1 MLHPMQGGGRPHWEA
16 RYPKELWPAFTDFRN
31 FLGLV
36 WQHLGLPEPTP
47 AQYEI
52 AHRLQY
58 GADSVEWDRL
68 TPEEQRE
75 RYESVREDIVRAF
88 RGIGKSYTTSG
99 FAIWLLMRNPR
110 DEKILVVSASGT
122 KATAFVD
129 QTKGVIQ
136 SMPLVMWLLDGPREK
151 GARRRDM
158 SDKFDVAGAS
168 LSQSFSVRA
177 AGITGQ
183 ITGDRATTLIA
194 DDIEI
199 PQNSKT
205 EDARG
210 QIIQTVRSDFAPIT
224 KTEHGKGD
232 QFILGTPQTEES
244 VYNVMVEELGFTC
257 FCIPAR
263 WPSAEKRENY
273 VLKTKETKVKVDILA
288 PFLQAAFDAGTLQH
302 GQNTDTRFGDDELI
316 KAEAKGRATFALQ
329 YMLDTSLSDAER
341 YPLRQHDLI
350 VMSLNALKAPI
361 TVQWGRRNDRHNAID
376 DLHNVGFAG
385 DHFLRPLFTDTEWRD
400 YEGTVLWVDPAGRG
414 ADETAWAVVKSLAGM
429 LFLIHVDGFAGD
441 PAEAMKR
448 IAIDAK
454 KYAANVVEVEPNYGQ
469 GMWVTA
475 FQPILMKVW
484 HDSAHIIMGED
495 MKRVSALQ
503 KRNEAHG
510 RMSGC
515 TIQESEWSKGQKET
529 RIIDTLEPVMTAHRL
544 VVDEELIRADVR
556 KDGVEA
562 EKYSLMRQL
571 THITR
576 ERGSLPH
583 EDRLEAVAGAVQHF
597 LGAMAMDTAEAA
609 KGMMDQE
616 KDDLIEDFI
625 EMFEGSPLGIRAG
638 GSGMMRR
645 MRGKQRADGSRT
657 EVTKWSV

>member
-1 MLHPMQGGGRPHWEA
+1 MLAPLLVTGRPHWEA
-16 RYPKELWPAFTDFRN
+16 RFPKEIWPAFTDFRN
-31 FLGLV
+31 FLALV
-36 WQHLGLPEPTP
+36 WQHLGLPQPTP

-52 AHRLQY
+52 AHRTHY
-58 GADSVEWDRL
+58 GADSVEWSRL
-68 TPEEQRE
+68 SSEERQARLAG
-75 RYESVREDIVRAF
+75 VREDIIRAF
-88 RGIGKSYTTSG
+88 RGIGKSYTTAA

-110 DEKILVVSASGT
+110 DEKILVISASGT

-129 QTKGVIQ
+129 QAKGILQ
-136 SMPLVMWLLDGPREK
+136 SMPLVMWLLEGDRER

-158 SDKFDVAGAS
+158 SDKFDVAAGS

-205 EDARG
+205 EEARG
-210 QIIQTVRSDFAPIT
+210 TIIQTVRSDFAPIT

-263 WPSAEKRENY
+263 FPSAEKRASY
-273 VLKTKETKVKVDILA
+273 VLRTKETKAEVDILA
-288 PFLQAAFDAGTLQH
+288 PFLQAAHDKGRLAH

-361 TVQWGRRNDRHNAID
+361 TVQWGRHNDKHNLIND
-376 DLHNVGFAG
+376 IPNIGFAG
-385 DHFLRPLFTDTEWRD
+385 DHFLRPLFADTEWRD

-429 LFLIHVDGFAGD
+429 LFLVHVDGFAGD

-454 KYAANVVEVEPNYGQ
+454 KYGANVVEVEPNYGQ

-475 FQPILMKVW
+475 FQPIVQRVW
-484 HDSAHIIMGED
+484 HDAQHVILGED

-503 KRNEAHG
+503 KKNEASG

-515 TIQESEWSKGQKET
+515 SIQESEWSKGQKEV
-529 RIIDTLEPVMTAHRL
+529 RIIDTLEPVLTSHRL
-544 VVDEELIRADVR
+544 VIDEELIRRDVR
-556 KDGVEA
+556 KEGVEA
-562 EKYSLMRQL
+562 EKYSLIRQL

-576 ERGSLPH
+576 ERGALPH

-597 LGAMAMDTAEAA
+597 LGAMAMDTVEAA
-609 KGMMDQE
+609 KGLMDQE
-616 KDDLIEDFI
+616 REEMVEDFI
-625 EMFEGSPLGIRAG
+625 EMFEGSPLGIRRDG
-638 GSGMMRR
+638 PGVMRR

-657 EVTKWSV
+657 EVTQWRA